1 MGYFHAIIQV
11 ITTILGRLT
20 VKQEFSEIEVGSRI
34 LLNLSNGNKSMEMGA
49 SITKHLK
56 DNIALITLDTGNGQ
70 ILKFDNIS
78 ITVIYTNKDGIP
90 YIWMNSTIVY
100 YQGQYLLQ
108 VKADG
113 GRRHNRRNSFRV
125 GVSHYAKLRVA
136 GRGEQEVVVR
146 DVSLTGFS
154 ITDRKKELN
163 LTQGTHALL
172 RYEDVGHE
180 LELEGNVVRIE
191 ETEDY
196 IIYGFVITKSSR
208 DLSSYVNL
216 KQRQKR
222 T

>member
-1 MGYFHAIIQV
+1 M
-11 ITTILGRLT
+11 
-20 VKQEFSEIEVGSRI
+20 KQEFSEIEVGSRI

-136 GRGEQEVVVR
+136 GRGEMEVVVR

-191 ETEDY
+191 ETEEY